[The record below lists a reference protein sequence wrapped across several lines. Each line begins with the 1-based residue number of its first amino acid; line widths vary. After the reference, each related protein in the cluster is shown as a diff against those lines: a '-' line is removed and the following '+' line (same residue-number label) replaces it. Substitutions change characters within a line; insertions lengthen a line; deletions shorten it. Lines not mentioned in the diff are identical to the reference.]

1 MWHPALNSPAEL
13 RSLKQSS
20 VKMSCHK
27 GQRGP
32 LDSGPAAPE
41 PWRCTSHRGQSK
53 TPGELL
59 QLKHKVKEI
68 RLVTN
73 RHPSQTIHQDICHS
87 IPSLFSSPTCLQVHH
102 RYRRLT
108 LITSI
113 INQKLLEKKQKQI
126 LVRR

>member
-1 MWHPALNSPAEL
+1 MWHAALNSPAEL

-53 TPGELL
+53 TPGEPL
-59 QLKHKVKEI
+59 QLKHKEREI
-68 RLVTN
+68 RLVTDKN
-73 RHPSQTIHQDICHS
+73 PSPTTHQDICHS
-87 IPSLFSSPTCLQVHH
+87 IPSLFSSLTRLQVQH
-102 RYRRLT
+102 RYRILT

-113 INQKLLEKKQKQI
+113 IIQKLLEKKTKI